1 VCSSDLAGG
10 EVVQQ
15 TLLWDTSKMV
25 TRQMRSKEEAHDYRY
40 FPEPDLP
47 PVIVTE
53 ELMNEVREELPELPT
68 VRLRRFTD
76 DLGLSEDDAVVLTES
91 RAMADYFEEALSIL
105 DEPKAISNIIL
116 TEVLRILNTKSISI
130 EEFSVSA
137 KRLTELS
144 KLKLDDKISSSAMQS
159 IFNEML
165 ESDKSALS
173 LAEEMNLL
181 QVSDSDFI
189 DPIID
194 TIISENPDEV
204 QRYKEGK
211 KALIGFFIG
220 QVMKQSKGK
229 ANPKLVRERITQ
241 KLDK

>member
-1 VCSSDLAGG
+1 
-10 EVVQQ
+10 
-15 TLLWDTSKMV
+15 MV

-47 PVIVTE
+47 PVIVTD
-53 ELMNEVREELPELPT
+53 ELLNEVREELPELPT
-68 VRLRRFTD
+68 VRLHRFINE
-76 DLGLSEDDAVVLTES
+76 LGLSEDEAVVLTES

-105 DEPKAISNIIL
+105 NEPKAISNIIL
-116 TEVLRILNTKSISI
+116 TEVLRVLNTKSISI
-130 EEFSVSA
+130 DEFPITA

-144 KLKLDDKISSSAMQS
+144 SLKLDDKINSSAMQT

-165 ESDKSALS
+165 DSNSSARA
-173 LAEEMNLL
+173 LAEELNLL

-194 TIISENPDEV
+194 SVISENPDEV

-229 ANPKLVRERITQ
+229 ANPKQVRERITQ